1 MVHQASADRFLPRDV
16 LVLAATIFVLAVSCS
31 GGYDGGGVQIVEMT
45 TGSFRAIADYR
56 AEILIGAFDRQWRE
70 DLQRLMDT
78 VEIEIR
84 CGAERQVVWVST
96 DRLTEPVCGVQ
107 LQLVEITSWRPPQAR
122 IKVVWG
128 DH

>member
-1 MVHQASADRFLPRDV
+1 MVHQAPTDRFLPRDV
-16 LVLAATIFVLAVSCS
+16 LVLAATIFVLAVSCT
-31 GGYDGGGVQIVEMT
+31 GGDDAGGVQIVEMT

-56 AEILIGAFDRQWRE
+56 AEIWIGAFDRQWRE

-84 CGAERQVVWVST
+84 CGAESQVVWVST
-96 DRLTEPVCGVQ
+96 DRPTEPVCGVQ
-107 LQLVEITSWRPPQAR
+107 LQLVEITSWRPPQAK
-122 IKVVWG
+122 IKVVWD